1 MLPLESTSVSPA
13 RCSFTPLHRRVAPL
27 NKSSLYAGRLQSLS
41 FFLACRKI
49 DPHFHQHKPAFH
61 RPGNRE

>member
-27 NKSSLYAGRLQSLS
+27 NKSSLYAGRLQKPL
-41 FFLACRKI
+41 FFSGMQK
-49 DPHFHQHKPAFH
+49 
-61 RPGNRE
+61 N